1 MTDMKKKEIVPKSEL
16 SKHLKDGKVEEPD
29 TLYYPSKQIH
39 LTKEFNFSEFKK
51 IAGQVDL
58 TQKEWSDV
66 LHISERTL
74 QRYAKDNS
82 TFNFSVIDRILL
94 IDKVIKKGIEV
105 FGSANDFMAWLKDEP
120 ASIEGRLGQYS
131 LASFDG
137 VSKVLNQLGRI
148 EHGIL
153 A

>member
-1 MTDMKKKEIVPKSEL
+1 MMK
-16 SKHLKDGKVEEPD
+16 SKMNDQKNTKTGKVGEAKAVN
-29 TLYYPSKQIH
+29 SAKQIR
-39 LTKEFNFSEFKK
+39 LTKDFTFNEFKK
-51 IAGQVDL
+51 IADKIDL
-58 TQKEWSDV
+58 TQKEWSGV

-82 TFNFSVIDRILL
+82 TFNFGVIDRILL
-94 IDKVIKKGIEV
+94 IEKVFKKGIDV
-105 FGSANDFMAWLKDEP
+105 FGNAKDFLAWLKAGP
-120 ASIEGRLGQYS
+120 VSIDGRLGFPS

-137 VSKVLNQLGRI
+137 NTKILNQLGRI

>member
-1 MTDMKKKEIVPKSEL
+1 MTDMKRKVNA
-16 SKHLKDGKVEEPD
+16 SKHSKTGK
-29 TLYYPSKQIH
+29 TGTNGSAASKQSRI
-39 LTKEFNFSEFKK
+39 TKDFTFSEFKK
-51 IAGQVDL
+51 IADKIDL

-74 QRYAKDNS
+74 QRYSKDNRA
-82 TFNFSVIDRILL
+82 FNFPVIDRILL
-94 IDKVIKKGIEV
+94 IEKVFKKGIDV
-105 FGSANDFMAWLKDEP
+105 FGNTNDFLSWLKAGP
-120 ASIEGRLGQYS
+120 VSIEGKLGFSS

-137 VSKVLNQLGRI
+137 TVKILNQLGRF

>member
-1 MTDMKKKEIVPKSEL
+1 MTVMKRRTNAQKNDAHPNPKSN
-16 SKHLKDGKVEEPD
+16 KFEEPEVAYEVKKSRFVKAF
-29 TLYYPSKQIH
+29 T
-39 LTKEFNFSEFKK
+39 FNEFKK
-51 IAGQVDL
+51 IADKVDL
-58 TQKEWSDV
+58 TQKEWSDI

-82 TFNFSVIDRILL
+82 VFNFSVIDRILL
-94 IDKVIKKGIEV
+94 IEKVIKKGVDV
-105 FGSANDFMAWLKDEP
+105 FGSASGFIMWLKQQP
-120 ASIEGRLGQYS
+120 SGIEGKLGFNS

-137 VSKVLNQLGRI
+137 TTKILNQLGRI

>member
-1 MTDMKKKEIVPKSEL
+1 MA
-16 SKHLKDGKVEEPD
+16 
-29 TLYYPSKQIH
+29 YYPSKH
-39 LTKEFNFSEFKK
+39 VKLTKEFTFNEFKK
-51 IAGQVDL
+51 ISDKVDL
-58 TQKEWSDV
+58 TQKEWSDI

-82 TFNFSVIDRILL
+82 TFNFGVIDRILL

-105 FGSANDFMAWLKDEP
+105 FGNAIDFITWLKNDP
-120 ASIEGRLGQYS
+120 VSIEGELGLYS

-137 VSKVLNQLGRI
+137 ITKVLNQLGRI
-148 EHGIL
+148 EYGIL

>member
-1 MTDMKKKEIVPKSEL
+1 MKKSANNEPQKNIKAT
-16 SKHLKDGKVEEPD
+16 KVEEPEA
-29 TLYYPSKQIH
+29 TYYPSKQMR
-39 LTKEFNFSEFKK
+39 LTKEFTFNEFKK
-51 IAGQVDL
+51 IADKVDL

-94 IDKVIKKGIEV
+94 IDKVIKKGINI
-105 FGSANDFMAWLKDEP
+105 FGNGAGFITWLKDDP
-120 ASIEGRLGQYS
+120 NSIDGELGLHS

-137 VSKVLNQLGRI
+137 ISKVLNQLGRI

>member
-1 MTDMKKKEIVPKSEL
+1 MKRKIITFKKE
-16 SKHLKDGKVEEPD
+16 LKGNKVEEPEAI
-29 TLYYPSKQIH
+29 YYSLNQMR
-39 LTKEFNFSEFKK
+39 LTKEFTFNEFKK
-51 IAGQVDL
+51 IADTVEL
-58 TQKEWSDV
+58 TQKEWSDI

-82 TFNFSVIDRILL
+82 AFNFSVIDRILL
-94 IDKVIKKGIEV
+94 IEKVIKKGVDV
-105 FGSANDFMAWLKDEP
+105 FGNANDFINWLKQEP
-120 ASIEGRLGQYS
+120 SSIEGKLHFGF

-137 VSKVLNQLGRI
+137 TFKILNQLGRI

>member
-1 MTDMKKKEIVPKSEL
+1 MKKRTNTGYKNEL
-16 SKHLKDGKVEEPD
+16 QKNLKTSRVEEPE
-29 TLYYPSKQIH
+29 TAYYPSKQMRI
-39 LTKEFNFSEFKK
+39 TKEFTFNEFKK
-51 IAGQVDL
+51 IADKVDL
-58 TQKEWSDV
+58 TQKEWSDI

-94 IDKVIKKGIEV
+94 IDKVIKKGMEL
-105 FGSANDFMAWLKDEP
+105 FGGGEDFITWLKDEP
-120 ASIEGRLGQYS
+120 TSIEGELGLYS

-137 VSKVLNQLGRI
+137 ISKVLNQLGRI
-148 EHGIL
+148 EHGVL